1 MNVTVSL
8 NTGGSAT
15 AGVDRQALVDNI
27 QAEVEKLASASGAAA
42 PSTTYTEAPAGA
54 QGDIFSV
61 HWLLHLAQTP
71 NMIKVY
77 INGLVFA
84 LNSIASSAR
93 RPDAS
98 DKNGDEKA
106 NPPLVKVDVL
116 GKEFLLPA
124 SVAVIQS
131 ILDSI
136 HWG

>member
-27 QAEVEKLASASGAAA
+27 QAEVEKLASAAGAAP
-42 PSTTYTEAPAGA
+42 PSTTHTDAPAGA

-61 HWLLHLAQTP
+61 HWLLHLAENP

-77 INGLVFA
+77 VNGLVFA
-84 LNSIASSAR
+84 LNSLASAAR
-93 RPDAS
+93 RTDNPVKNAD
-98 DKNGDEKA
+98 DKSNH
-106 NPPLVKVDVL
+106 PLVKIDVL

-131 ILDSI
+131 IIDSI
-136 HWG
+136 HWR